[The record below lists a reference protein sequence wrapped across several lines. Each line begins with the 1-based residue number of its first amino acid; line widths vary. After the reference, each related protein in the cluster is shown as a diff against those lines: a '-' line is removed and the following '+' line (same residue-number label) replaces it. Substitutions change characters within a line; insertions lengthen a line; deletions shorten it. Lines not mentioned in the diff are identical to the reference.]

1 MNQLYFSVEV
11 DDKGSIKFKE
21 INKSLEDV
29 GKTVDKAENA
39 IDKLAE
45 AYKTLRIKS
54 VAEMD
59 QLRTKIIDSY
69 NLIADNTEKNS
80 NDMVRAEIA
89 KVTRIKALNE
99 EQFGH
104 QKTIEDKI
112 ADSYKT
118 LHIRSAAEMDQLR
131 AEITNSYNMIVAN
144 NEQGSQE
151 IIRAEE
157 AKNAQLKAL
166 NEEQFGH
173 QVTLLERLK
182 SHWLEVMGVVYLLK
196 RVFDFTKEFV
206 TLQMMQEQ
214 SERALKAS
222 MIANDRYSESFYQA
236 TINQAKALRN
246 LTGINDEHIIR
257 AQKMLMTYEK
267 ISNDMLPRAT
277 QAMVNLSALMGGDAH
292 QAAITLGSAMDGM
305 YEGLRRWGIVIEKS
319 VWEQRGAIG
328 VLEEVEK
335 KVKGKMETLPQGAG
349 KWRLLGNEI
358 VETKENLGEF
368 FTLIADKSGFIA
380 ILSESINTFSEV
392 IDGLNDALKGD
403 SLTKLIPLLTA
414 ITGAGAA
421 GPVGAAGGYL
431 IGKGLQGIFDPKE
444 LNESITEYESAMGF
458 SLQKLI
464 SAFIT
469 GKGPLDEFQKEQF
482 KNYFIELSKWVNI
495 LAPEYQ
501 EATAAIYEMLEA
513 FKDPATAEY
522 KKELRELYEEFKPIR
537 QQLGETAEVTQAWNL
552 RLNELKEKYKTPVFE
567 QSLTRFK
574 TEFGIIL
581 DHQKRF
587 GEALLELNI
596 IQPEKEEEA
605 IEIDTKWTDMA
616 ANMADVGR
624 DELSDFLTD
633 FTFDFED
640 MARGIR
646 RVWAGMIAD
655 MAKEKFITPML

>member
-29 GKTVDKAENA
+29 GKTGDKAENA

-104 QKTIEDKI
+104 QE
-112 ADSYKT
+112 
-118 LHIRSAAEMDQLR
+118 
-131 AEITNSYNMIVAN
+131 
-144 NEQGSQE
+144 
-151 IIRAEE
+151 
-157 AKNAQLKAL
+157 
-166 NEEQFGH
+166 
-173 QVTLLERLK
+173 TLLERLK

-292 QAAITLGSAMDGM
+292 QAAIALGAAMEGM
-305 YEGLRRWGIVIEKS
+305 YERLRRWGIVIEKS

-335 KVKGKMETLPQGAG
+335 KVKVQMETLTQGAG

-380 ILSESINTFSEV
+380 ILSESINTFSEG

-431 IGKGLQGIFDPKE
+431 IGKGLQGISDPKE

-458 SLQKLI
+458 SLQKLM
-464 SAFIT
+464 SEFIT

-482 KNYFIELSKWVNI
+482 KNYFIELSKSVNM
-495 LAPEYQ
+495 LTPEYQ
-501 EATAAIYEMLEA
+501 EATEAIYEMLKA
-513 FKDPATAEY
+513 FKDPATA
-522 KKELRELYEEFKPIR
+522 KK
-537 QQLGETAEVTQAWNL
+537 
-552 RLNELKEKYKTPVFE
+552 
-567 QSLTRFK
+567 
-574 TEFGIIL
+574 
-581 DHQKRF
+581 
-587 GEALLELNI
+587 
-596 IQPEKEEEA
+596 
-605 IEIDTKWTDMA
+605 
-616 ANMADVGR
+616 
-624 DELSDFLTD
+624 
-633 FTFDFED
+633 
-640 MARGIR
+640 
-646 RVWAGMIAD
+646 
-655 MAKEKFITPML
+655 